1 MRNLQNK
8 DVFAIGRIISKANL
22 KEELKSITI
31 SKETDVEAMG
41 FDILFA
47 LFTNCSDKEVE
58 KEIYEFFADI
68 FEMSVDEVAS
78 MDPIETIEN
87 MKKVADWKKWKT
99 FFSLGAKLKK

>member
-22 KEELKSITI
+22 KEELKEITI
-31 SKETDVEAMG
+31 NKDADVESMG

-47 LFTNCSDKEVE
+47 LFTSCSEKEVE
-58 KEIYEFFADI
+58 QEIYTFFADI
-68 FEMSVDEVAS
+68 FEMTAEEVS
-78 MDPIETIEN
+78 SLDPLETIEL

>member
-31 SKETDVEAMG
+31 NKETDVESMG

-47 LFTNCSDKEVE
+47 LFTTCSEKEVE
-58 KEIYEFFADI
+58 QEIYEFFADI
-68 FEMSVDEVAS
+68 FEMSVEEVAS
-78 MDPIETIEN
+78 LDPLETIEN

>member
-31 SKETDVEAMG
+31 NKETDVESIG

-47 LFTNCSDKEVE
+47 LFTTCSEKEVE
-58 KEIYEFFADI
+58 QEIYEFFADI
-68 FEMSVDEVAS
+68 FEMSVEEVAS
-78 MDPIETIEN
+78 LDPLETIEN

>member
-31 SKETDVEAMG
+31 EKETDVETMG

-47 LFTNCSDKEVE
+47 LLTHCSEKEVE
-58 KEIYEFFADI
+58 IEIYNFLADL
-68 FEMSVDEVAS
+68 FEMSVEEVS
-78 MDPIETIEN
+78 SLDPLETLEK
-87 MKKVADWKKWKT
+87 MKKIADWKKWKT